1 MKKSLII
8 AGALFAVAAFFASA
22 KDYEVKSVSGKV
34 TFSESEKGKTNPLK
48 AGMTVNDETIVTLG
62 TNSKLVLTSEG
73 KDITLRTPKKGT
85 VAEQINTKLGMTG
98 SVAKKGKGTA
108 TASSRASDVMA
119 EGELDD

>member
-1 MKKSLII
+1 MKKSMVI
-8 AGALFAVAAFFASA
+8 AGALLACAAFFASA

-34 TFSESEKGKTNPLK
+34 TYSESEKGKASPVK
-48 AGMTVNDETIVTLG
+48 AGMTVSDETIVTLG
-62 TNSKLVLTSEG
+62 TNSKLVLSADG

-85 VAEQINTKLGMTG
+85 VAEQIDTKLGMSG

>member
-1 MKKSLII
+1 MKKSVFV
-8 AGALFAVAAFFASA
+8 AGALLAFAAFFASA

-34 TFSESEKGKTNPLK
+34 TYEQKGKNVALK
-48 AGMTVNDETIVTLG
+48 AGATVSDETVVTLG
-62 TNSKLVLTSEG
+62 TNSKLVLTSDG
-73 KDITLRTPKKGT
+73 KDITLRTPKKAS
-85 VAEQINTKLGMTG
+85 VSELIETKQGISG